1 MARRGRPKRP
11 RIVWGSVVAWIMVLG
26 VGAGVTGHGGPVWAS
41 LTGFLG
47 RVIAASNA
55 ASDPSPSPA
64 PSGAPSEPVSQPAG
78 SQSAAA
84 QPIATGGLATQAL
97 ATLVVR
103 GRGPLTGYS
112 RDAFGQAWADVD
124 HNGCDTRNDIM
135 RRDLT
140 AKVFQKGS
148 TCVIASGLLAD
159 PYSGSLMKFLQGNTT
174 SSLIQIDHV
183 VPLANAWVSGA
194 QAWPAARRLT
204 YANDPLV
211 LLAVN
216 GSLNSAKGAGDAAT
230 WLPPN
235 RSDWCS
241 YVARQI
247 AVKAAYQ
254 LSVTAAEKVA
264 MQKILGTCPMQK
276 LPQRSGDLSGDGS
289 GSPSRR

>member
-1 MARRGRPKRP
+1 MARRGRLKRP
-11 RIVWGSVVAWIMVLG
+11 HIVWGSVVAWIMVLG

-47 RVIAASNA
+47 RVIAASNP
-55 ASDPSPSPA
+55 ASDPSSSLSPSSPA
-64 PSGAPSEPVSQPAG
+64 SRPGA
-78 SQSAAA
+78 SQSAAS
-84 QPIATGGLATQAL
+84 QPIASGGLATATL

-124 HNGCDTRNDIM
+124 RNGCDTRNDIM

-159 PYSGSLMKFLQGNTT
+159 PYSGSLMKFLRGNTT
-174 SSLIQIDHV
+174 STLIQIDHV

-194 QAWPAARRLT
+194 QAWPAARRLA

-216 GSLNSAKGAGDAAT
+216 GSLNEAKGDGDAAT

-235 RSDWCS
+235 RSDWCP
-241 YVARQI
+241 YAARQI
-247 AVKAAYQ
+247 AVKAAYR
-254 LSVTAAEKVA
+254 LSVTAAERAA
-264 MQKILGTCPMQK
+264 MQKILGTCPAQK
-276 LPQRSGDLSGDGS
+276 VPTRADTGV
-289 GSPSRR
+289 PAR